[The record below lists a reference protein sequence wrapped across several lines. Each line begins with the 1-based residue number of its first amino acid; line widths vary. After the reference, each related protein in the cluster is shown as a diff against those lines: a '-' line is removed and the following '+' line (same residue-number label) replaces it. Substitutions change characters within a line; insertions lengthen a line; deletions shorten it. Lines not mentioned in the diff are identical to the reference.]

1 MNNSIHSTVRNRVKP
16 GGFTLIELL
25 VSKTCQI
32 CILLWCFFQ
41 KSISLFF
48 EREKGRGGKGKLS
61 FPVKRKFSLS
71 TAHGFTLIE
80 LLVVIAIIAILAAIL
95 LPTLQKARERGK
107 HSSCTSNLKQL
118 GVYTAMYTND
128 NNDQLM
134 DCIKGGGSTQDL
146 NPYIRGYYYLNGLG
160 LLYPYFS
167 PGATRALPSD
177 WSQKNKRP
185 DFYYCPTLSNMSGHA
200 EAPEKYGHQWGGS
213 KNSQYIRTS
222 YCTHNTYKLQT
233 QMTSFKKYLVDEKL
247 INKTDNSGKI
257 DALARVNGVLAWE
270 GQGWVPEFRAPHG
283 KKAQALFYDNSVRD
297 NDLDHAI
304 HTPGKTDNDLKQIFQ
319 WFK

>member
-1 MNNSIHSTVRNRVKP
+1 
-16 GGFTLIELL
+16 

-128 NNDQLM
+128 NNDQVM